1 MEYNDLMAPH
11 QYARLAELGVVA
23 NLSWQWAG
31 LTDAQ
36 EETYRRLLG
45 PRRAERGLKTYGRFF
60 DAGVTVDW
68 NSDWPIDPLNEWF
81 SFQVRLTHSLSSEQP
96 RLNSDRSLSV
106 EEVLRAAT
114 INGACALG
122 REDVIGSL
130 EPGKFADL
138 IVLDSNPFLTPP
150 DDFGQITVLLTM
162 TGGKTVWRSD
172 DI

>member
-1 MEYNDLMAPH
+1 M
-11 QYARLAELGVVA
+11 
-23 NLSWQWAG
+23 
-31 LTDAQ
+31 
-36 EETYRRLLG
+36 
-45 PRRAERGLKTYGRFF
+45 
-60 DAGVTVDW
+60 
-68 NSDWPIDPLNEWF
+68 
-81 SFQVRLTHSLSSEQP
+81 
-96 RLNSDRSLSV
+96 

-150 DDFGQITVLLTM
+150 DGFGQITVLLTM
-162 TGGKTVWRSD
+162 TGGNTVWRSD